1 MESCPGPSGIDRAR
15 GLFFLEADTRK
26 EYHGD
31 SIRKTQGSRVRTVHS
46 TSGGGGVKVSVP
58 LSELSRKM
66 NAISSVVPGKTTMPI
81 LSTVLMSAEK
91 GTFSISA
98 TDLDISVTS
107 KVNGTVSQ
115 DGTIAAPAKK
125 IAEIVKSLSGEDVK
139 LEAEGDKLMIVC
151 GKSRFVVNGRSAD
164 DFPKL
169 PKQEGKTSFPID
181 PAVVNELVQK
191 TGYAVSND
199 LTRPALCGVLWEVDR
214 KGIAMIS
221 TDGHRLAKVE
231 AAMDLGSVHKMDVIV
246 PPKALGTLR
255 TYSEGEKE
263 VRISVGENSVSFDMQ
278 DATIYSRLL
287 EGPFPNYQRVIPA
300 KNEKELVVSRSALA
314 EATRRVSI
322 LSDSLTRQVVFS
334 IAKNKL
340 TLNVS
345 TQELGEAREEIE
357 ASFSGDAMD
366 IGYNATYVLD
376 VLRTIDAEEI
386 VFLLDR
392 ADNAALIK
400 PASDGGN
407 LKQLCI
413 IMPLRIT

>member
-1 MESCPGPSGIDRAR
+1 
-15 GLFFLEADTRK
+15 
-26 EYHGD
+26 
-31 SIRKTQGSRVRTVHS
+31 
-46 TSGGGGVKVSVP
+46 VKVSVP
-58 LSELSRKM
+58 LSELNHKM

-81 LSTVLMSAEK
+81 LSTVLLSAEK
-91 GTFSISA
+91 GEFSISA

-107 KVNGTVSQ
+107 KVNGAISE
-115 DGTIAAPAKK
+115 DGKIAVPAKK
-125 IAEIVKSLSGEDVK
+125 IAEIVKSLAGDQVR
-139 LEAEGDKLMIVC
+139 LEAEGEKLTVAS
-151 GKSRFVVNGRSAD
+151 GKSRFVMNARSAE

-169 PKQEGKTSFPID
+169 PKQESKTSFSVD
-181 PAVVNELVQK
+181 PEILGELVQK
-191 TGYAVSND
+191 TIYSVSTD

-214 KGIAMIS
+214 KGISMIS

-231 AAMDLGSVHKMDVIV
+231 IAMDLGSLQKIDVIV

-255 TYSEGEKE
+255 TYSNAEKE
-263 VRISVGENSVSFDMQ
+263 VRISIGENSISFDMKET
-278 DATIYSRLL
+278 TIYSRLL

-314 EATRRVSI
+314 EATKRVSI
-322 LSDSLTRQVVFS
+322 LSDSLTRQVIFS
-334 IAKNKL
+334 IGKNKL

-357 ASFSGDAMD
+357 ASFSGEPMD
-366 IGYNATYVLD
+366 VGYNANYVLD

-392 ADNAALIK
+392 PDNAALVK
-400 PASDGGN
+400 PASDAGN

-413 IMPLRIT
+413 IMPLRIS

>member
-1 MESCPGPSGIDRAR
+1 M
-15 GLFFLEADTRK
+15 
-26 EYHGD
+26 
-31 SIRKTQGSRVRTVHS
+31 
-46 TSGGGGVKVSVP
+46 KVSVP

-91 GTFSISA
+91 GSFSISA

-107 KVNGTVSQ
+107 KVNGAATA

-125 IAEIVKSLSGEDVK
+125 IAEIVKSLSGDEVK
-139 LEAEGDKLMIVC
+139 LEAEGDKLTIAS
-151 GKSRFVVNGRSAD
+151 GKSRFVVNARSAD

-169 PKQEGKTSFPID
+169 PRQEGKTTFPID
-181 PAVVNELVQK
+181 PQVINELVQK
-191 TGYAVSND
+191 TSYAVSND

-214 KGIAMIS
+214 KGISMIA

-231 AAMDLGSVHKMDVIV
+231 IAMDLGSAHKIDVIV
-246 PPKALGTLR
+246 PPKALNTLK
-255 TYSEGEKE
+255 TYSEGQKE
-263 VRISVGENSVSFDMQ
+263 VKVSIGENSVSFDMA

-300 KNEKELVVSRSALA
+300 KNEKELIVSRSALA
-314 EATRRVSI
+314 EAVKRVSI

-345 TQELGEAREEIE
+345 TQELGEASEEID
-357 ASFSGDAMD
+357 ASFSGDPMD
-366 IGYNATYVLD
+366 VGYNANYIID
-376 VLRTIDAEEI
+376 VLRTMDAEEI
-386 VFLLDR
+386 AFLLDR
-392 ADNAALIK
+392 ADNAGLVK
-400 PASDGGN
+400 PSTDGGN

-413 IMPLRIT
+413 VMPLRIT